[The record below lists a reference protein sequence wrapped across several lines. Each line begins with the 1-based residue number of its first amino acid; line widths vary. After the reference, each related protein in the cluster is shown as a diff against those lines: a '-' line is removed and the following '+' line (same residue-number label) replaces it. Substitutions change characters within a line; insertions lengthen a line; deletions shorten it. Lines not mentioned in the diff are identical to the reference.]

1 MGKLSVSVDVPAI
14 GQKHEFLVPDTMA
27 VKDVIILMASVL
39 VSEYGVS
46 SYSSDLILFSED
58 DGKALR
64 MECSLSQ
71 LGISDGAK
79 FILV

>member
-14 GQKHEFLVPDTMA
+14 GQRHEFLVPDTMA
-27 VKDVIILMASVL
+27 VKDVVDLMTKILA
-39 VSEYGVS
+39 SEYGVANDT
-46 SYSSDLILFSED
+46 SDLMLFGKD

-71 LGISDGAK
+71 LGILDSAK
-79 FILV
+79 LILV